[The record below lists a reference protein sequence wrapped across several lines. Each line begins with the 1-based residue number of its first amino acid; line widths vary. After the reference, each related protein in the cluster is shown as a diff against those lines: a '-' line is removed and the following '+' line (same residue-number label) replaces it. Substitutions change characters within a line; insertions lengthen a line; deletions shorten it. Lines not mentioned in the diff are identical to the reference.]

1 MSIVFHQVKEGEFR
15 RLAETKTMTKI
26 LAQESTEF
34 PNKFH
39 LVGID
44 QVNNIGYAVRHGRVV
59 ELRVWRIDILV
70 NQARDMGIEKIDVQL
85 R

>member
-34 PNKFH
+34 PNTFMMRNSISHFINCFCFKSKLKCDKNNPKILTITFH
-39 LVGID
+39 I
-44 QVNNIGYAVRHGRVV
+44 NFIF
-59 ELRVWRIDILV
+59 
-70 NQARDMGIEKIDVQL
+70 
-85 R
+85 